1 MIYLVVPCFNEVK
14 RLDFKAFTD
23 FQSASLFTRPVQI
36 VFVDD
41 GSVDGTH
48 DWIQKKM
55 DQLKSE
61 TESLTQEQIFNFKLE
76 RNSGKAEAVRQGMLY
91 VQNRFKVGSTD
102 WVGFWDADLA
112 TPLLE
117 LNKMVQMA
125 AEEPGTES
133 VWGSRVY
140 RLGSEIKRSPLRHY
154 LGRAFATVISI
165 LLKVESY
172 DTQCGAKIFRG
183 DKVGEAFNEPFISR
197 WIFDVEILLRLRQK
211 NIIEY
216 PLRKWVDQP
225 GSKVKVIREI
235 GRVWGDILA
244 IRKKYHQRN

>member
-14 RLDFKAFTD
+14 RLDFNAFTD
-23 FQSASLFTRPVQI
+23 YQSASLFTRPVQLI
-36 VFVDD
+36 FVDD
-41 GSVDGTH
+41 GSSDGTSE
-48 DWIQKKM
+48 WIQQKISE
-55 DQLKSE
+55 LKS
-61 TESLTQEQIFNFKLE
+61 TAGSLAQDQIFNFKLE

-91 VQNRFKVGSTD
+91 VLNRFKVGSSD

-112 TPLLE
+112 TPLPE
-117 LNKMVQMA
+117 LNKMVQLA
-125 AEEPGTES
+125 ADEPGTES

-140 RLGSEIKRSPLRHY
+140 RLGSEIVRSPMRHY
-154 LGRAFATVISI
+154 LGRAFATVISV

-183 DKVGEAFNEPFISR
+183 DKVAEAFSEPFISR

-216 PLRKWVDQP
+216 PLRKWIDQP
-225 GSKVKVIREI
+225 GSKVKVFREI
-235 GRVWGDILA
+235 GRVWRDILA
-244 IRKKYHQRN
+244 IRNKYKT